1 MGGDMDQDPLFQ
13 PLAFRNLT
21 VKNRLFRANLSG
33 RIDNY
38 NGSGTPARVRFE
50 QMFARGGVGAILS
63 SHVPVAIEGRI
74 LPNYATIDRDAR
86 IGFWRDLVDEV
97 HRFDCAFI
105 LQLSHSGHQQDI
117 RGVENQWPGY
127 VAQSSTNTP
136 DFFHGI
142 PSKAM
147 TIAQIDETVQRFVD
161 GARRAKAAGC
171 DGIELHA
178 SNGYLFTQF
187 LSSAINDRTDAYGG
201 PLENRARLLRRV
213 VRGVREEVGPA
224 YHFQV
229 KFSAVDHHDALEP
242 WLHAGNKIEDSIQ
255 VARWL
260 EEDGVDALHV
270 STGSFF
276 PHPRNPPGKFP
287 TKEAAQD
294 YDIMLPE
301 GSHTVRNLF
310 AFRFLKG
317 LTHDIWYRTTL
328 SKDVPVEGVSIEDS
342 RQIKAAVSIPVI
354 NTGGYQRASLIREG
368 LASGA
373 FDGVSIG
380 RPLLANPD
388 LPLMFRRG
396 LDEAPKPCTFC
407 NKCLIR
413 VIEEPLGCY
422 EESRY
427 DSYDQMIEH
436 VMSFLEESTFEVKN
450 AGKPGP

>member
-1 MGGDMDQDPLFQ
+1 M
-13 PLAFRNLT
+13 
-21 VKNRLFRANLSG
+21 
-33 RIDNY
+33 
-38 NGSGTPARVRFE
+38 
-50 QMFARGGVGAILS
+50 GAILS
-63 SHVPVAIEGRI
+63 SHAPVTIEGRI
-74 LPNYATIDRDAR
+74 LPSYATIDRDAR
-86 IGFWRDLVDEV
+86 IGFWRQVVDKV
-97 HRFDCAFI
+97 HESDCAFI

-117 RGVENQWPGY
+117 GGVENLKPGF
-127 VAQSSTNTP
+127 VPWSSTNTP

-142 PSKAM
+142 PSRAM

-178 SNGYLFTQF
+178 ANGYLFTQF
-187 LSSAINDRTDAYGG
+187 LSSAINDRSDEYGG
-201 PLENRARLLRRV
+201 ELENRARLLRRV
-213 VRGVREEVGPA
+213 VRAIRGEVGPA

-242 WLHAGNKIEDSIQ
+242 WLHRGNTIEDSIE

-276 PHPRNPPGKFP
+276 PHPRNPPGEFP
-287 TKEAAQD
+287 TREAARY
-294 YDIMLPE
+294 YDIMLPN

-328 SKDVPVEGVSIEDS
+328 SKDVQVEGVSIEDA
-342 RQIKAAVSIPVI
+342 RQIKAAVKIPVI
-354 NTGGYQRASLIREG
+354 STGGYQRASLIREG

-373 FDGVSIG
+373 FDAVSIG

-388 LPLMFRRG
+388 LPEMFRRG
-396 LDEAPKPCTFC
+396 LDMPPRPCTFC
-407 NKCLIR
+407 NKCLLH
-413 VIEEPLGCY
+413 VVEDPLGCY

-427 DSYDQMIEH
+427 DSYDQMIED
-436 VMSFLEESTFEVKN
+436 VMSYLEEGGFELTDSPAVDGGSS
-450 AGKPGP
+450 AGKPGPGRDPG